1 MSISL
6 RFPMQEKGFSL
17 FLQWIVQFSS
27 LVHPCKLFRKC
38 LTNLRF
44 LGWLFKF
51 LIDYEKKG
59 VAPKIMSQI
68 CKIVFLTGDIN
79 IFALGVVI
87 SSALHLGQGI
97 QEWTK

>member
-1 MSISL
+1 M
-6 RFPMQEKGFSL
+6 K
-17 FLQWIVQFSS
+17 
-27 LVHPCKLFRKC
+27 
-38 LTNLRF
+38 
-44 LGWLFKF
+44 
-51 LIDYEKKG
+51 KKG